1 MIRGIRRL
9 VWQSGL
15 GVAAGAVLCGTALA
29 QVTPRDTVRPRPRP
43 DTVAIPIPPRPDTTA
58 ADTTTRPDTAAARDT
73 VLPPLARAPR
83 PEPLAIG
90 GDYRWDRDALFASGA
105 MTLTDLLERVP
116 GVTSF
121 RTGWL
126 LTPEHVTYVGEF
138 QRVRIFY
145 DGVELDALDPRG
157 GGLQELSRI
166 PLYTL
171 EEVAVERAAGELRI
185 HLRSWRVTHTTP
197 STRFDVATGEFNT
210 NLFRG
215 FFGRRLRNGAALQAG
230 FQQFSTAAP
239 FGGDGDQLALF
250 ARGGWAG
257 RDWSVDAFVQR
268 TRRLQEAQSRRIE
281 RNDLPQ
287 LEGTSQLAYL
297 RLAYRDAAAD
307 GMWAQLIASTQSF
320 RETSEASAERDFGIP
335 ADSADTNRVRPQYVA
350 QAGWTAGPL
359 RLAAAGRVRAAEG
372 ETFVSPSAR
381 AGLFTTRLQG
391 QLRVERA
398 AEDSS
403 LLLDGELRVTPL
415 ERVAATLALSQRTPD
430 GDTDRERE
438 RSVRGEVGVRLG
450 RTWFVG
456 GLLAR
461 DGGRTGAPLVFD
473 PGFAD
478 VDGGSRQAVYGAVR
492 GPVYRDVSVDLVA
505 TQWTG
510 SEGGLLY
517 RPRQQVHGQL
527 ALDTRW
533 LGRFPTGE
541 FGFKAAAVLDYR
553 TGVLFPVAESDALRT
568 LSSTIVSGL
577 IEVRIQDAVAFL
589 QARNFL
595 ALQYEQVPGYLM
607 PRNLLV
613 YGVRWQFW
621 N

>member
-215 FFGRRLRNGAALQAG
+215 FFGRRFRNGAAVQAG
-230 FQQFSTAAP
+230 FQQFSTEDRQ
-239 FGGDGDQLALF
+239 FGGDGDQLAIF
-250 ARGGWAG
+250 TRVGWADG
-257 RDWSVDAFVQR
+257 PWSVDATARR
-268 TRRLQEAQSRRIE
+268 TSRFQTLRERRFADRGG
-281 RNDLPQ
+281 LPE
-287 LEGTSQLAYL
+287 LESTRTFAYL
-297 RLAYRDAAAD
+297 RGGYRDAAD
-307 GMWAQLIASTQSF
+307 EGVWAQVIASTQSLEERTAF
-320 RETSEASAERDFGIP
+320 RP
-335 ADSADTNRVRPQYVA
+335 ALGPAPSDSADT
-350 QAGWTAGPL
+350 
-359 RLAAAGRVRAAEG
+359 
-372 ETFVSPSAR
+372 
-381 AGLFTTRLQG
+381 TR
-391 QLRVERA
+391 
-398 AEDSS
+398 S
-403 LLLDGELRVTPL
+403 
-415 ERVAATLALSQRTPD
+415 
-430 GDTDRERE
+430 
-438 RSVRGEVGVRLG
+438 
-450 RTWFVG
+450 
-456 GLLAR
+456 
-461 DGGRTGAPLVFD
+461 
-473 PGFAD
+473 
-478 VDGGSRQAVYGAVR
+478 
-492 GPVYRDVSVDLVA
+492 
-505 TQWTG
+505 
-510 SEGGLLY
+510 
-517 RPRQQVHGQL
+517 
-527 ALDTRW
+527 
-533 LGRFPTGE
+533 
-541 FGFKAAAVLDYR
+541 
-553 TGVLFPVAESDALRT
+553 
-568 LSSTIVSGL
+568 
-577 IEVRIQDAVAFL
+577 
-589 QARNFL
+589 
-595 ALQYEQVPGYLM
+595 
-607 PRNLLV
+607 
-613 YGVRWQFW
+613 
-621 N
+621 